1 MSIAEALERAAKAG
15 YDLVEIAPG
24 ATPPVAKILDWGKY
38 RYEQTKQVQKS
49 RKNQRNQELKQV
61 RLSLKIGT
69 HDVEVKAR
77 KAHQFLV
84 DGHKVKASLRFRG
97 REVTHPDLG
106 REVLMR
112 FFAMIEDV
120 AIIEQEAQ
128 LAGRELTMLLAVKKE
143 VKNDAK
149 TQDS

>member
-1 MSIAEALERAAKAG
+1 MVTIAEALERAATAG

-24 ATPPVAKILDWGKY
+24 AAPPVAKILDWGKY
-38 RYEQTKQVQKS
+38 RYEQTKQVQKG
-49 RKNQRNQELKQV
+49 RKNQRNQDVKQV

-77 KAHQFLV
+77 KARQFLV
-84 DGHKVKASLRFRG
+84 DGHKVKVSLRFRG

-106 REVLMR
+106 KAVLMR

-120 AIIEQEAQ
+120 ATMEQDAQ
-128 LAGRELTMLLAVKKE
+128 LSGREMTMLLAVKKE
-143 VKNDAK
+143 AKEVKTDA
-149 TQDS
+149 